1 MELPSALSGLGSP
14 NISLKNV
21 SQFLLQ
27 KSGSEK
33 ISYNFSKKYFLLF
46 CEMELSYIFSKESF
60 SYISGSGNPKKLFVF
75 RKWNFQSSKKKKKK
89 KKIIIIIKKKK
100 NPPPKNF
107 FRKSFRK
114 QNFKAPWLKSFLYFL
129 KCNFLIFSYIS
140 GNVTF

>member
-1 MELPSALSGLGSP
+1 MELPSALSGLSCP

-27 KSGSEK
+27 KPGSEK
-33 ISYNFSKKYFLLF
+33 ISDNFSKKYFLLF

-60 SYISGSGNPKKLFVF
+60 SYISGSGNPEKLFAF
-75 RKWNFQSSKKKKKK
+75 RKWNFPSSKKKKKK
-89 KKIIIIIKKKK
+89 KKNNNNNKKK

>member
-27 KSGSEK
+27 KPGSEK
-33 ISYNFSKKYFLLF
+33 ISDNFSKKYFLLF

-60 SYISGSGNPKKLFVF
+60 SYISGNGNPKKLFVF
-75 RKWNFQSSKKKKKK
+75 GKWNFQSKKKKKK
-89 KKIIIIIKKKK
+89 KKKKKST
-100 NPPPKNF
+100 PKKF
-107 FRKSFRK
+107 LQEIFPKI
-114 QNFKAPWLKSFLYFL
+114 NFKAPWLKSFLYFL